1 MIASLGAQLV
11 MAGHEPSSLGFGAD
25 STLEVTVVQSM

>member
-1 MIASLGAQLV
+1 MIASVGAQLI

-25 STLEVTVVQSM
+25 STLPVTVVQPR

>member
-11 MAGHEPSSLGFGAD
+11 MAGNEPSSLDFSAD
-25 STLEVTVVQSM
+25 STLSVTQIQS